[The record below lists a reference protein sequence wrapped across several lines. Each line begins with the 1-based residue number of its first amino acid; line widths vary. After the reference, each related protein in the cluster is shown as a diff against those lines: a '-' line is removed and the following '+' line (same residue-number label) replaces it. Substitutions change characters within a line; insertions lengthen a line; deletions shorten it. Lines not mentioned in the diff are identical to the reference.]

1 MLPRWVVLKI
11 DTGQSTLLR
20 GEERVL
26 VTQIV
31 IGRLKENAVEL
42 LARNVFTRH
51 FVDISRPWERASE
64 SAVSR
69 PPVRVHGNIDLVPD
83 VREVVEVT
91 PVHLPCEHA

>member
-1 MLPRWVVLKI
+1 MLEV
-11 DTGQSTLLR
+11 DAGQSTLLR

-51 FVDISRPWERASE
+51 FVNIGRPWERASE

-69 PPVRVHGNIDLVPD
+69 APVRVHGNIQLVPD
-83 VREVVEVT
+83 VREVVEIT
-91 PVHLPCEHA
+91 PMHLPCEHA